1 MKYRNE
7 HYREGVPPGGKTYTQ
22 FSDVYEWDDDKQ
34 EPVVVGQRDD
44 QQLIQSNE
52 GVAFKKI
59 LEKFLPPEL
68 ADRMGFQP
76 VFTDEVVDVPTPQD
90 DLDYIRDLTNDVDDL
105 YVRYGI
111 SPDVPI
117 DQMLS
122 KVMAIAE
129 KECKDYVKSGKS
141 GSNVAGEQP
150 DGSNVSN
157 IGGSDVDSNVK
168 EPVEQ
173 VVSDEGGKQQ

>member
-7 HYREGVPPGGKTYTQ
+7 HYREGASPGGKTFTQ

-59 LEKFLPPEL
+59 LEKFLPPDL
-68 ADRMGFQP
+68 ADLMGFQP

-90 DLDYIRDLTNDVDDL
+90 DLDHIRDLTNDVDGL

-129 KECKDYVKSGKS
+129 KEYNEYVKSCKS
-141 GSNVAGEQP
+141 GSDVVGKQS
-150 DGSNVSN
+150 DGDHVNN
-157 IGGSDVDSNVK
+157 IGGSDVDPNVK
-168 EPVEQ
+168 EPFEQ
-173 VVSDEGGKQQ
+173 GVSDEGGKQQ